1 MSKEDPWAPPTA
13 EEETT
18 IATVTDFMQ
27 QCDRKVLARL
37 TEREKQRRHL
47 IDPRSSNFL
56 PWWDLLT
63 GIALIYTAFV
73 TPFEVAF
80 LPAASSAL
88 QPTFL
93 INRLLDLIFSVDM
106 VIQFF
111 VLFEDSAD
119 ENGPPGHWATTF
131 KETSAHY
138 MKVRGNAGF
147 ERSFGNARR
156 SHSSDLS
163 RRRIS

>member
-13 EEETT
+13 EEEST
-18 IATVTDFMQ
+18 IATATDFMQ

-80 LPAASSAL
+80 LPTKPDAL
-88 QPTFL
+88 FP
-93 INRLLDLIFSVDM
+93 
-106 VIQFF
+106 
-111 VLFEDSAD
+111 
-119 ENGPPGHWATTF
+119 PPGICVTTVDF
-131 KETSAHY
+131 TLAFLPVQVCCLDASEAARAAPPSAPPSAVSL
-138 MKVRGNAGF
+138 KTDG
-147 ERSFGNARR
+147 S
-156 SHSSDLS
+156 
-163 RRRIS
+163 